1 MTQNIARKQWPRTG
15 PRAPV
20 RIPTS
25 HGDIEAQLV
34 ELPEGNLLVYT
45 AGEPSDVPVVRFQ
58 SACVFGEGIKAKDC
72 DCGVQ
77 LDAAVKAI
85 CDDGGVV
92 TYAWEE
98 GRGAGIARKLD
109 AIALQQEK
117 GIDTAQAFEEL
128 GMQIEPRNFDNHVAA
143 LRKVFDGSE
152 VRFASRNPAK
162 LAALQRAGIGVSE
175 RITLETEMTGER
187 VEYLASK
194 LSALGHINEP

>member
-1 MTQNIARKQWPRTG
+1 MARRQWPRTG

-20 RIPTS
+20 RIPTP

-34 ELPEGNLLVYT
+34 ELPEGNVLVYT
-45 AGEPSDVPVVRFQ
+45 AGEPSDMPVVRFQ
-58 SACVFGEGIKAKDC
+58 SACVFGEGIRAKDC

-85 CDDGGVV
+85 CDDGGVM

-109 AIALQQEK
+109 AIALQQER
-117 GIDTAQAFEEL
+117 GIDTAQAFKEL
-128 GMQIEPRNFDNHVAA
+128 GMPIEPRNFDNHVAA
-143 LRKVFDGSE
+143 LRKVFGGSE

-162 LAALQRAGIGVSE
+162 IAALQRAGIGVAE

-187 VEYLASK
+187 VDYLASK
-194 LSALGHINEP
+194 LPALGHIDEP

>member
-1 MTQNIARKQWPRTG
+1 MTRDMTGRQWPKIGT
-15 PRAPV
+15 RAPV
-20 RIPTS
+20 RIPTP
-25 HGDIEAQLV
+25 HGDVFAQLA
-34 ELPEGNLLVYT
+34 ELPSGNVLVYT

-58 SACVFGEGIKAKDC
+58 SACVFGEGLRAKDC

-85 CDDGGVV
+85 CDSGGVM

-117 GIDTAQAFEEL
+117 GVNTGQAFEEL
-128 GMQIEPRNFDNHVAA
+128 GMPIEPRDFDNHVIA
-143 LRKVFDGSE
+143 LRKVFDGFE

-162 LAALQRAGIGVSE
+162 IAALGRAGIGVSE
-175 RITLETEMTGER
+175 RITLETEMTDER
-187 VEYLASK
+187 VGYLASK
-194 LSALGHINEP
+194 LPALGHIDEP

>member
-1 MTQNIARKQWPRTG
+1 MTQNTARRQWPKISS
-15 PRAPV
+15 RAPV
-20 RIPTS
+20 RIPTP

-34 ELPEGNLLVYT
+34 ELPEGKVLVYT
-45 AGEPSDVPVVRFQ
+45 AGSPSDAPVVRFQ

-77 LDAAVKAI
+77 LDAAIKAI

-98 GRGAGIARKLD
+98 GRGVGIARKLD

-117 GIDTAQAFEEL
+117 DIDTAQAFEEL
-128 GMQIEPRNFDNHVAA
+128 GMPIEPRNFDNHVAA

-162 LAALQRAGIGVSE
+162 LAALQRAGITVSE
-175 RITLETEMTGER
+175 RIKLETEMTGER

-194 LSALGHINEP
+194 LPALGHIDEP